1 MSLWMLSLARSIAW
15 VRVASVTTTSP
26 MAAQRQW
33 WSAAGTGEG
42 VVDGAASR
50 WVSAAATATG
60 QVGGRLRK
68 DWIVIPKM
76 IWVVLL
82 ARIADSR

>member
-1 MSLWMLSLARSIAW
+1 
-15 VRVASVTTTSP
+15 VTTASP

-33 WSAAGTGEG
+33 WSAAATGEG
-42 VVDGAASR
+42 VVDSAASR
-50 WVSAAATATG
+50 LVSAAATTTG
-60 QVGGRLRK
+60 QVGGRLMK

-82 ARIADSR
+82 TRIADST